1 MGQPFKEEHDLSK
14 YHTYGIH
21 AKARYLIE
29 VTTAVELIEAITF
42 ALSKNIPYLF
52 LGRGSNIL
60 FRDDYYPGLVI
71 INKMNAV
78 NITDT
83 IVYVES
89 GMSLPLLCRKTTKSN
104 LSGLEP
110 LVGIPGSVGGAI
122 FMNAGVSGNEISKHL
137 VSVTVLQR
145 NGEIHLIKKEEG
157 QFSYRKSIFQ
167 ENGDLIL
174 SASFSLEKSVEGKKQ
189 LLVHLKNRVNSQPIE
204 MKNAGCIFKNPD
216 HELSAGRIIDR
227 CGLKGLR
234 YGGAEVSVKHA
245 NFINNLGNAT
255 FNDVFSLSNKVQE
268 KVFTE
273 MGVKLAF
280 EVWVI

>member
-1 MGQPFKEEHDLSK
+1 M
-14 YHTYGIH
+14 
-21 AKARYLIE
+21 
-29 VTTAVELIEAITF
+29 IEAITF

>member
-1 MGQPFKEEHDLSK
+1 MGQPFKEEQDLSR

-21 AKARYLIE
+21 AVARYLIE
-29 VTTAVELIEAITF
+29 VTTADELIEAVAV
-42 ALSKNIPYLF
+42 ALEKKIPYLF

-60 FRDDYYPGLVI
+60 FRDDYYPGLII
-71 INKMNAV
+71 INKMNRV

-83 IVYVES
+83 TVEVQS
-89 GMSLPLLCRKTTKSN
+89 GVNLPLLCRKTTKSN

-122 FMNAGVSGNEISKHL
+122 FMNAGVLGNEISKHL
-137 VSVTVLQR
+137 VSVRVLQN
-145 NGEIHLIKKEEG
+145 NGEIKLIKKEDC

-167 ENGDLIL
+167 KNGDLIL
-174 SASFSLEKSVEGKKQ
+174 SASFLLEKSVEGKKQ
-189 LLVHLKNRVNSQPIE
+189 LLVHLKNRVSSQPIE
-204 MKNAGCIFKNPD
+204 MKNAGCVFKNPE
-216 HELSAGRIIDR
+216 HELSAGKMIDR

-234 YGGAEVSVKHA
+234 CGGAEVSVKHA

-255 FNDVFSLSNKVQE
+255 FNDVLTLSNQVKE
-268 KVFTE
+268 KVFIE